1 MPRRMAC
8 SQRGASSGKNDGR
21 GSDQRLVT
29 SSTSSVGPSG
39 GLMSP
44 TGWDS
49 HDGDDK
55 INYTV
60 DETAAGERS
69 IGSRDD
75 ELLDIT
81 RPFPDLPAQPDEPA
95 RFTIRAVVVGT
106 VLGAVVSASNM
117 YLCLKTGWT
126 FGASLFGAILG
137 FAILKPTSN
146 FLPKFLGGG
155 YFGPR
160 ENVAVQSVA
169 TGAGSLS
176 VLFEGAIPALY
187 RLGLLS
193 PTTKEDFWRL
203 ITFTAVCAFYGCFF
217 GVALRKFYIIRLK
230 GIFPTPTATA
240 VTIRSLHAAGLAG
253 DAMRKAKVLVS
264 TFAASC
270 VFKAISIYAPGVLWD
285 WNIAWW
291 IYKTT
296 RWKSIIAAS
305 NWGWYIELTP
315 AFFGVGMLT
324 GLNVGLSYLA
334 GAIVSWGII
343 GPATDHTGLTVG
355 SPSKGNPDIISYK
368 SLDLEDPINKPSARY
383 FLLWPGLMILMCA
396 TFTEVAMNGPAL
408 YKGLKL
414 LVADNMKRLPT
425 SQHFARAKDRADAFL
440 LREDHEDDDPAPQH
454 ERVPRWMWASGVTL
468 VIVCTCLVLGLQYDM
483 NVGLSVL
490 AVVLGFLFSCIATQS
505 AASADIAPASYC
517 GKASQLVFGGVTS
530 PGHYSLH
537 DKQLINLVGGIVATG
552 AAAQSTDM
560 VSDLRTGYLL
570 GASHRAQF
578 YGQIIGSFVAVWLSV
593 GLFLLFTSA
602 YPCILDASITDCS
615 FSTPA
620 LGAWVAVA
628 QAISLSSLPIPS
640 VSGYLAIAFGVLAIF
655 VVYARYKLV
664 PARWQKFIP
673 NLSVFGLAFMVP
685 TTQYAI
691 AMAAGAMVTC
701 VWSWKFK
708 ASYGRNGY
716 AVPAGLIAGEGIGGL
731 IAALLEI
738 TNVGGSTYGSAVGCV
753 GDTYCG

>member
-1 MPRRMAC
+1 MYLMDKLQLIAPPFLRSLPRVENMSTERQLNGNDK
-8 SQRGASSGKNDGR
+8 SGAIFTIND
-21 GSDQRLVT
+21 S
-29 SSTSSVGPSG
+29 PSEQ
-39 GLMSP
+39 
-44 TGWDS
+44 DS
-49 HDGDDK
+49 RAREE
-55 INYTV
+55 
-60 DETAAGERS
+60 DE
-69 IGSRDD
+69 

-81 RPFPDLPAQPDEPA
+81 RPFPDLPGQRDEPA
-95 RFTIRAVVVGT
+95 QLTIRALIVGT

-137 FAILKPTSN
+137 FAILKPSSVY
-146 FLPKFLGGG
+146 LPKFLGGG
-155 YFGPR
+155 HYFGPR
-160 ENVAVQSVA
+160 ENVAVQSIA

-176 VLFEGAIPALY
+176 ILFEGAVPALY
-187 RLGLLS
+187 RLNLMS
-193 PTTKEDFWRL
+193 PTPRQDFWRL

-253 DAMRKAKVLVS
+253 DAMRKARVLVG
-264 TFAASC
+264 TFIGAC
-270 VFKAISIYAPGVLWD
+270 LFKTGSVYAPGILWD
-285 WNIAWW
+285 WNIFYW

-296 RWKSIIAAS
+296 SWKSAIVAS

-334 GAIVSWGII
+334 GSVVAWGII
-343 GPATDHTGLTVG
+343 GPATLRTGLTFGV
-355 SPSKGNPDIISYK
+355 PNKKNPDIVSYK
-368 SLDLEDPINKPSARY
+368 SLDLADPVNEPSARY

-396 TFTEVAMNGPAL
+396 TFTEVAMNAPAL
-408 YKGLKL
+408 WKGLKL
-414 LVADNMKRLPT
+414 VAASSARRLPNSRRFERT
-425 SQHFARAKDRADAFL
+425 KADADAYL
-440 LREDHEDDDPAPQH
+440 LRGDQEDDDPAPPS
-454 ERVPRWMWASGVTL
+454 ERVPKWMWASGVSLTMFF
-468 VIVCTCLVLGLQYDM
+468 TCLVLGLQYDM
-483 NVGLSVL
+483 NVGLSIL
-490 AVVLGFLFSCIATQS
+490 AVILGFLFSCIATQS
-505 AASADIAPASYC
+505 AATADIAPASYC

-537 DKQLINLVGGIVATG
+537 DKQLVNLVGGIVATG

-578 YGQIIGSFVAVWLSV
+578 YGQVCGSFVAVWLSV
-593 GLFLLFTSA
+593 GLFLLFTTA
-602 YPCILDASITDCS
+602 YPCILDASIEECS

-628 QAISLSSLPIPS
+628 EAITLSSLPIPP
-640 VSGYLAIAFGVLAIF
+640 VSGYLAVAFGALAIV
-655 VVYARYKLV
+655 VVYARYHLFPKSWLTWV
-664 PARWQKFIP
+664 P

-691 AMAAGAMVTC
+691 AMAAGAV
-701 VWSWKFK
+701 VAHAWRRRWQR
-708 ASYGRNGY
+708 SYARNGY

-731 IAALLEI
+731 VAALLEV
-738 TNVGGSTYGSAVGCV
+738 TGVGGTAYGSGIGCV
-753 GDTYCG
+753 GGTYCG